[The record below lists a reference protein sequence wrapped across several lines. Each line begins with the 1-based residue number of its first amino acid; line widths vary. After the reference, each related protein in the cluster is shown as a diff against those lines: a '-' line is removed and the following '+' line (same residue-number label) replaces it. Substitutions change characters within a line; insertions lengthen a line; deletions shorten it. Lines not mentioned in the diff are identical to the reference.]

1 MKTTRFAIG
10 VLLLVPLNFI
20 AQSRP
25 DTNAADT
32 YPSPDGQLVATV
44 IPSGKEKGRERA
56 ESRVEIRRKDGA
68 LLCVHDFSSAD
79 GARTDAAFCAR
90 LLLRRGEHGYG
101 VDGAQWTPD
110 SQFFVFPMSNS
121 GGHMPLYVP
130 VAFWSRSLNRFSRLD
145 NFTASLTF
153 SVVANDGVKVSTW
166 PEMKPVTLSLRKLH
180 PGDATVLH

>member
-1 MKTTRFAIG
+1 MLSQNENH
-10 VLLLVPLNFI
+10 LLRDWLAALVPLDFI

-25 DTNAADT
+25 DTNATAT
-32 YPSPDGQLVATV
+32 YLSPDGQVVAAM
-44 IPSGKEKGRERA
+44 IPSEKEKGRERA

-79 GARTDAAFCAR
+79 
-90 LLLRRGEHGYG
+90 GEHGYG